1 MIPVVVPLLA
11 SGVFFAA
18 RANQPNGSLERFDG
32 NLRTSGAQS
41 EVEPFALSGALQ
53 GDREF
58 GLEIAAESG
67 NRHPGAGT
75 LGDGQRQISIM
86 GREGVAAVASDRA
99 GVGDIAVYRVGVEA
113 RGIHALEQDLAVYC
127 L

>member
-18 RANQPNGSLERFDG
+18 RANQPNGSLERFEG
-32 NLRTSGAQS
+32 NLRTAGAQR

-58 GLEIAAESG
+58 GLEIAAESA
-67 NRHPGAGT
+67 NSHHDTSALRDA
-75 LGDGQRQISIM
+75 QRQISVM
-86 GREGVAAVASDRA
+86 SRERVAAVASDRP

-113 RGIHALEQDLAVYC
+113 RCIHPLEQDLAVD
-127 L
+127 